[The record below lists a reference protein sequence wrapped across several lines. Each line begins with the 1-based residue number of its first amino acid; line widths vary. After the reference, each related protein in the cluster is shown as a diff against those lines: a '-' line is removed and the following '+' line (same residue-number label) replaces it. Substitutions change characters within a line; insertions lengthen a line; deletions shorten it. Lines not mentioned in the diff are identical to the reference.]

1 MILKQSQLFLL
12 FIFVSNGL
20 FSNPLYTLEQLIE
33 MANQT
38 NPVLDVIQAKEDAA
52 KAGVTIAEQYLNPS
66 VGMAVG
72 PTKTRTPPT
81 ENDKNWALG
90 ISQPLEFSGVRS
102 ARKEIAESNLEFVD
116 QVNKGTKINLLL
128 NIKSAFFNVIHNQ
141 EILKI
146 AEADEQVIQDIRNKV
161 NLRVEV
167 GESPRYELIKADT
180 ELLAAKRDAQ
190 AAKLRIQESKLF
202 LKGLIGKSMPD
213 EFDLTGQ
220 FPESNIDISKNEVIN
235 LIEDSPRL
243 KQLKAAS
250 SVFQNKI
257 KLEKNLVNPGLT
269 LSAGMNQDPGIRNY
283 TIGVS
288 IPLPIWNQ
296 RKGQIN
302 QAEANL
308 REVDASYDQQALY
321 LKRDID
327 AAYQRFL
334 IAKEQVL
341 TFEENLLDQA
351 EAVLKV
357 VEAAYR
363 YGERGILEYLDA
375 QRTQRIVRKDY
386 LASRLD
392 YIVSILEMEQ
402 LLGSKI
408 ME

>member
-12 FIFVSNGL
+12 CIFVSNGL
-20 FSNPLYTLEQLIE
+20 FSNPTYTLEQLIE
-33 MANQT
+33 MANQS
-38 NPVLDVIQAKEDAA
+38 NPVIDVIQAKEDAA

>member
-190 AAKLRIQESKLF
+190 AAKLRIQESKLY

>member
-12 FIFVSNGL
+12 CIFVSNGL
-20 FSNPLYTLEQLIE
+20 FSNPIYTLEQLIE
-33 MANQT
+33 MANQS
-38 NPVLDVIQAKEDAA
+38 NPVIDVIQAKEDAA

-81 ENDKNWALG
+81 ENDKNWAFG

-102 ARKEIAESNLEFVD
+102 ARRDIAESNLEFVD

-146 AEADEQVIQDIRNKV
+146 ADADEQVIQDIRNRV

-190 AAKLRIQESKLF
+190 AAKLRIQESKLY

-220 FPESNIDISKNEVIN
+220 FPESNIDISKNEVIS
-235 LIEDSPRL
+235 LIENSPRL

-321 LKRDID
+321 LQRDID
-327 AAYQRFL
+327 AAYQRYL